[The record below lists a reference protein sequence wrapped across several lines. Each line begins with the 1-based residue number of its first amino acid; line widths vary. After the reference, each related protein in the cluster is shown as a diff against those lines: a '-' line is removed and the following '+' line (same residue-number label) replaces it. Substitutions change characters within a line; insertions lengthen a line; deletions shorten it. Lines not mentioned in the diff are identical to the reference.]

1 MATLLVKS
9 AMAHGKQR
17 HTHGLL
23 PQSGPPSSHVAQT
36 DGAEERPRA

>member
-17 HTHGLL
+17 HTHGLM
-23 PQSGPPSSHVAQT
+23 PQSGPTSSHVARV
-36 DGAEERPRA
+36 DGAEMWPRP